1 MHVHWQAIQVSLA
14 VMHILRFAQIWCIH
28 DVSWKILLVFAFA
41 DRRSYLRTYVLA
53 HEGFRHLV
61 FLGLKQIKTNGT
73 ARMNERYKT
82 QR

>member
-1 MHVHWQAIQVSLA
+1 MHVYWQAIQVSLA

-28 DVSWKILLVFAFA
+28 DESWKILVVFAFA

-73 ARMNERYKT
+73 ARMNERNKT